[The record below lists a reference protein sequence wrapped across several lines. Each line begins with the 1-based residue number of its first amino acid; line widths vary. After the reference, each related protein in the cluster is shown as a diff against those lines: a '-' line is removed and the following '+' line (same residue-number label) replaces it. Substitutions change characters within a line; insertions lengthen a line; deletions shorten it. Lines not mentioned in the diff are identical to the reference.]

1 MRNDDGDDSDDDDAD
16 KGDDCI
22 GYWWWATR
30 QAADSPTQ
38 IFHCMMRMM
47 MVMVMMAMVLMTMV
61 MIVKMMILMVIRTGF
76 FKNLALP
83 KLIKPVNHKN
93 FHENYENTFFFFIF
107 LLNQLDFP
115 MISFASG

>member
-1 MRNDDGDDSDDDDAD
+1 MHMHEDDDADNGDDAD

-38 IFHCMMRMM
+38 IFHCMMKMM
-47 MVMVMMAMVLMTMV
+47 MVMVMVMMAIVLMTMV
-61 MIVKMMILMVIRTGF
+61 MKVKMMILMVIRTGSL
-76 FKNLALP
+76 KTPALP

-93 FHENYENTFFFFIF
+93 FHENYENIF
-107 LLNQLDFP
+107 LFHLFLK
-115 MISFASG
+115 ST